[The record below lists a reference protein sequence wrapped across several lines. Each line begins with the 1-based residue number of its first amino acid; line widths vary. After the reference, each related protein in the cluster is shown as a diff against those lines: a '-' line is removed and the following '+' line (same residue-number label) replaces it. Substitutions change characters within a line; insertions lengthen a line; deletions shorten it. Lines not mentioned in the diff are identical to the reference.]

1 VRAKTIAAALPTEAS
16 GVQPEAIRALFD
28 LPEQVAYLAC
38 AAQAPVPKS
47 VHAAGVGGLER
58 KLRPWEAHAMPD
70 LGVMAE
76 RCRGLFAQLIAAT
89 AEDIA
94 IVPATSYGVATA
106 AANLPL
112 AKGQAVLLL
121 ERQFPSDY
129 YAWQV
134 KAAEAGAALKVVPW
148 PADGDWTA
156 AVLQALTPEVAIAA
170 VPPCH
175 WVDGSAID
183 LVAVGAACR
192 RIGAALSVDAT
203 QLVGAAPFDV
213 ASVQPDF
220 LQCSGYK
227 WLLCPYTLGFL
238 YVAPHRQAGRPLE
251 QHSGGRFGGNP
262 DSYNDRYAPGARRFD
277 MGERLAHAHLPMA
290 EAGLTLVTRWGPAAV
305 SAGIAPL
312 VERVAALAAERGWR
326 VPPPDHRVGHYI
338 SIGRAEPFAPDF
350 EARLRRRDLHI
361 SLRDGGVRVA
371 PHLFNTAAEIDRL
384 FVALDELAR

>member
-1 VRAKTIAAALPTEAS
+1 MAS
-16 GVQPEAIRALFD
+16 MLQPEAIRPLFD
-28 LPEQVAYLAC
+28 LPEHLAYLTC
-38 AAQAPVPKS
+38 ASQAPVPKS
-47 VHAAGVGGLER
+47 VHAAGVGGLDR
-58 KLRPWEAHAMPD
+58 KLRPWDVHTMPD
-70 LGVMAE
+70 LGAMAE
-76 RCRGLFAQLIAAT
+76 RCRSLFAGLIGAT

-112 AKGQAVLLL
+112 ARGQAVLLL

-129 YAWQV
+129 YAWRA

-156 AVLQALTPEVAIAA
+156 AVLAALTPEVAIAA

-192 RIGAALSVDAT
+192 SIGAALSVDAT
-203 QLVGAAPFDV
+203 QFIAAAPFDV
-213 ASVQPDF
+213 AAVRPDF

-238 YVAPHRQAGRPLE
+238 YVAPHRQGGRPLE
-251 QHSGGRFGGNP
+251 QHAGGRFGFEG
-262 DSYNDRYAPGARRFD
+262 YHDRYAPGARRFD

-290 EAGLTLVTRWGPAAV
+290 EAGLTLVAGWGPAAV
-305 SAGIAPL
+305 AAGIEPL
-312 VERVAALAAERGWR
+312 THRVAALAAERGWR
-326 VPPPDHRVGHYI
+326 VPPAAHRVGHYI
-338 SIGRAEPFAPDF
+338 GMSRAEPFAADV
-350 EARLRRRDLHI
+350 EAKLRQRDIHI

-371 PHLFNTAAEIDRL
+371 PYLFSTTAEIDRL
-384 FVALDELAR
+384 FAALDVLAR

>member
-1 VRAKTIAAALPTEAS
+1 
-16 GVQPEAIRALFD
+16 
-28 LPEQVAYLAC
+28 
-38 AAQAPVPKS
+38 
-47 VHAAGVGGLER
+47 
-58 KLRPWEAHAMPD
+58 MPD
-70 LGVMAE
+70 LAAVAE
-76 RCRGLFAQLIAAT
+76 RCRGRFAQLIGAT

-112 AKGQAVLLL
+112 AKGQAVLVL

-156 AVLQALTPEVAIAA
+156 AVLEALTPEVAIAA

-203 QLVGAAPFDV
+203 QLVAAAPFDV
-213 ASVQPDF
+213 AAVQPDF
-220 LQCSGYK
+220 LACSGYK

-238 YVAPHRQAGRPLE
+238 YVAPHRQEGRPLE
-251 QHSGGRFGGNP
+251 QHSGGRFGWEG
-262 DSYNDRYAPGARRFD
+262 YHDRYAPGARRFD

-290 EAGLTLVTRWGPAAV
+290 EAGLALVTGWGPAAV
-305 SAGIAPL
+305 AAGIKPL
-312 VERVAALAAERGWR
+312 THRVAALAAERGWR
-326 VPPPDHRVGHYI
+326 VPPAAHRVDHYI
-338 SIGRAEPFAPDF
+338 GLSRSEPFAADI
-350 EARLRRRDLHI
+350 EARLRQRDIHI

-371 PHLFNTAAEIDRL
+371 PYLFSTAAEIDRL
-384 FVALDELAR
+384 FAALDELER